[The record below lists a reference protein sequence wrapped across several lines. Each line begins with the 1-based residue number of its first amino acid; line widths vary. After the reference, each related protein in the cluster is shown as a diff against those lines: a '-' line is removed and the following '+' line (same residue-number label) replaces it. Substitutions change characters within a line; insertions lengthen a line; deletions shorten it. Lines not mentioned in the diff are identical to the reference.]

1 MWEGLLIGSFLR
13 RSFVRPSVRLTV
25 KMHCAPSLVLTLRS
39 PDQLALPPSLS
50 SRPFEALSFFRVFR
64 SQDPSEWNG
73 FILNHLLPIC
83 QSIRTS
89 KNVSS
94 FSFVVQKFV
103 SVSVEKTLWN
113 LIVHSTLTNNNSKM
127 ISDSGFDSGSSPELN
142 SEDPPM
148 SRTHQY
154 RKVMKPLLERKRRAR
169 FVRFNCTYY
178 TSLKIVAQ

>member
-1 MWEGLLIGSFLR
+1 MKTVAMNTTGTKIQAAKCTSSQSSLTSNVR
-13 RSFVRPSVRLTV
+13 RSFDWFVSPPFVRPSVRLTV

-103 SVSVEKTLWN
+103 SVSVEKTL
-113 LIVHSTLTNNNSKM
+113 
-127 ISDSGFDSGSSPELN
+127 
-142 SEDPPM
+142 
-148 SRTHQY
+148 
-154 RKVMKPLLERKRRAR
+154 
-169 FVRFNCTYY
+169 
-178 TSLKIVAQ
+178 

>member
-1 MWEGLLIGSFLR
+1 MNTTGTKIQAAKCTSSQSSLTSNVR
-13 RSFVRPSVRLTV
+13 RSFDWFVSPPSVRSSVRLTV

-103 SVSVEKTLWN
+103 SVSVEKTL
-113 LIVHSTLTNNNSKM
+113 
-127 ISDSGFDSGSSPELN
+127 
-142 SEDPPM
+142 
-148 SRTHQY
+148 
-154 RKVMKPLLERKRRAR
+154 
-169 FVRFNCTYY
+169 
-178 TSLKIVAQ
+178 